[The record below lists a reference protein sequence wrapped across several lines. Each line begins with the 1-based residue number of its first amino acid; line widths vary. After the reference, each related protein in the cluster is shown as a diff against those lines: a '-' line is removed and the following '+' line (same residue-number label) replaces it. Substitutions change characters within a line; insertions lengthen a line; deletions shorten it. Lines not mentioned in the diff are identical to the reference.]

1 MRRFILSLIFVLAL
15 LGNGEGLAASK
26 GSVTL
31 VINGATHTLE
41 AELAIT
47 PEERKQGLMNRYD
60 FGSDDA
66 MLFVFPSER
75 ILSFW
80 MKDTPISL
88 DIIYFDKDGH
98 WLNTHSRTKPFSLVN
113 LHSAGPALYA
123 LELAGGEAARLNIGR
138 GTRLKF
144 ALE

>member
-15 LGNGEGLAASK
+15 VGEGLAASR

-31 VINGATHTLE
+31 VINGATHTLD

-88 DIIYFDKDGH
+88 DIIYFDKNGY

-113 LHSAGPALYA
+113 LHSAGKALYA

-144 ALE
+144 ALD

>member
-15 LGNGEGLAASK
+15 AGEGLAASR

-31 VINGATHTLE
+31 VIEGSTHTLE

-60 FGSDDA
+60 FDSDDA

-113 LHSAGPALYA
+113 LHSAGLALYA

-138 GTRLKF
+138 GTKLKF